1 MIPIGRDQRE
11 LIIGDKQIDK
21 TAVAIDT
28 ILNQQGQNIIY
39 VLCSYWS
46 KSIFYS
52 SGSNYFTGKM
62 SNGIYYCGS
71 RNDGFPSYTTISG
84 SLYKTSS
91 G

>member
-1 MIPIGRDQRE
+1 MIPIRRDQRE

-46 KSIFYS
+46 KSIFYN
-52 SGSNYFTGKM
+52 SGSNYFT
-62 SNGIYYCGS
+62 
-71 RNDGFPSYTTISG
+71 
-84 SLYKTSS
+84 
-91 G
+91 